1 MQACVAYQG
10 ELAAELASLRLSYED
25 SQAELAQLQA
35 NSASE
40 SAILGSL
47 GASDALL
54 AALYIGGVLWR
65 RHFGPDGPIYPVD
78 R

>member
-10 ELAAELASLRLSYED
+10 ELAALQASYED
-25 SQAELAQLQA
+25 SQAELAALQA
-35 NSASE
+35 SSAPD
-40 SAILGSL
+40 SAIMGTL

-54 AALYIGGVLWR
+54 VALYAGGVLWR
-65 RHFGPDGPIYPVD
+65 RHFGHDGPVYPVD

>member
-25 SQAELAQLQA
+25 SQAELAALQA
-35 NSASE
+35 SSAPD
-40 SAILGSL
+40 SAIMGSL
-47 GASDALL
+47 GAPDAILV
-54 AALYIGGVLWR
+54 ALYAGGVLWR
-65 RHFGPDGPIYPVD
+65 RYYGPDGPIFPVD